1 MRAPGL
7 PRGCC
12 GFTLTESD
20 DPRGAIET
28 KRYWRITTFFG
39 QVILHMIWWDLLLRR
54 VAPQR
59 VQRSRTERFRRLARR
74 FRELAVEMG
83 GVMIKAGQFLS
94 ARVDVLPPTIT
105 EELAGLQDEVPPEP
119 IESICQV
126 IEQELGRPPD
136 ALLVDF
142 EYEPQAAAS
151 LGQTHRAWLP
161 DESGGRGQAV
171 VLKVQ
176 RLGIERLVQTD
187 LTALRRVATWLSLYT
202 PLRRRIDVPALVEE
216 LARTTWEELDYVAE
230 ASHAERFAEMFRE
243 DPSVVIPAVYREF
256 STGRVLLLENVE
268 AIKIMDLEA
277 IEEAGV
283 DRSQVASRLMDVYL
297 RQVFEE
303 SFFHA
308 DPHPGNLFVRPLG
321 PELAAGQARP
331 FKLIFVDFGM
341 VGRVPAQT
349 GEQLREI
356 LLALALRDSHRM
368 VQAFRRLHFF
378 LPGADLERVEA
389 AVARLFDQFWGMSME
404 ELARVD
410 YVRMEALALEF
421 RDLLFELPFQVP
433 QDFIYL
439 GRTVGILA
447 GLATAM
453 DPHFNPWVPI
463 ERYGQRLLRRQGG
476 LPDLQGALQALLQFL
491 RPLLGLPQ
499 RLESALEMVERG
511 ELAVRLAPGHA
522 LERRLRNAESASR
535 RTLWGIVFAALL
547 TTGTILY
554 VNGEPGL
561 GIAGWGLAG
570 LSLLWGLI
578 TGRRR

>member
-1 MRAPGL
+1 
-7 PRGCC
+7 
-12 GFTLTESD
+12 
-20 DPRGAIET
+20 
-28 KRYWRITTFFG
+28 
-39 QVILHMIWWDLLLRR
+39 
-54 VAPQR
+54 
-59 VQRSRTERFRRLARR
+59 
-74 FRELAVEMG
+74 
-83 GVMIKAGQFLS
+83 
-94 ARVDVLPPTIT
+94 
-105 EELAGLQDEVPPEP
+105 
-119 IESICQV
+119 
-126 IEQELGRPPD
+126 
-136 ALLVDF
+136 
-142 EYEPQAAAS
+142 
-151 LGQTHRAWLP
+151 
-161 DESGGRGQAV
+161 
-171 VLKVQ
+171 
-176 RLGIERLVQTD
+176 
-187 LTALRRVATWLSLYT
+187 
-202 PLRRRIDVPALVEE
+202 
-216 LARTTWEELDYVAE
+216 
-230 ASHAERFAEMFRE
+230 
-243 DPSVVIPAVYREF
+243 
-256 STGRVLLLENVE
+256 
-268 AIKIMDLEA
+268 
-277 IEEAGV
+277 
-283 DRSQVASRLMDVYL
+283 LMDVYL

-331 FKLIFVDFGM
+331 FKLVFVDFGM

-447 GLATAM
+447 GLATAL

-476 LPDLQGALQALLQFL
+476 LPDLQGALQALLHFL

-499 RLESALEMVERG
+499 RLESALERVERG
-511 ELAVRLAPGHA
+511 ELAVRLAPDRA
-522 LERRLRNAESASR
+522 LERRILNAESASR

-547 TTGTILY
+547 TTGTALY